1 MNQEIAIS
9 FVKKKGTGATMGK
22 NLSSEEL
29 SQCNELFQSKTVHL
43 TTKATL
49 LTAFVMLEN
58 TKEEARWLANAKL
71 DSSTIIPQELH
82 PLLEATPTNDPFYT
96 QCLKLVNYTNATHND
111 IISGLDH
118 VFNPETPEW
127 QSAIFL
133 EALRLK
139 RETPTE
145 NKAALDYYTTHS
157 YQWDCNLDHLLYLS
171 NPFDGMKRHM
181 PFSIFVAPLLASIGI
196 PTVLHGVQRIGPKYG
211 LTAHDILA
219 EAGHHPLKSGET
231 IKTQL
236 ENPNIGWGYIDQSIS
251 FPEAFKLKTLRQNMI
266 KRPFLAT
273 IEKLNPVFKAKE
285 NTIVTGYT
293 HPPYKEKSISL
304 CHHNTLYDHS
314 IIIRGVEGSSE
325 CHPNKRT
332 RLLFGSDPNAMTE
345 TFIEANDSIIYP
357 EFDSLSKTLEYGLKC
372 LNGAIPHHQNPCIH
386 MATQLI
392 NCSSFKNKERL
403 LEKIIVS
410 INNSKALD
418 HWNLAGKIN

>member
-22 NLSSEEL
+22 NLSKEEL
-29 SQCNELFQSKTVHL
+29 SQCNTLFQSKNIHL

-58 TKEEARWLANAKL
+58 TDDEKKWLANAKE
-71 DSSTIIPQELH
+71 DARTIIPDELH
-82 PLLEATPTNDPFYT
+82 PLLEITSTNAPFYS
-96 QCLKLVNYTNATHND
+96 QCIKLVQYTDADHD
-111 IISGLDH
+111 EIISGLDH

-139 RETPTE
+139 RETPIE

-157 YQWDCNLDHLLYLS
+157 HQWHCDLDHVLYLS

-181 PFSIFVAPLLASIGI
+181 PFSIFIAPLLASIGI

-211 LTAHDILA
+211 LTTHDILA
-219 EAGHHPLKSGET
+219 EAGHNPLKSGET

-236 ENPNIGWGYIDQSIS
+236 ENPDIGWGYIDQSIS
-251 FPEAFKLKTLRQNMI
+251 FPNAFKLKTLRQNMV

-273 IEKLNPVFKAKE
+273 IEKLNPIFKAKV

-304 CHHNTLYDHS
+304 CHHNNMYDNS

-332 RLLFGSDPNAMTE
+332 RVIYGSTTNNMTE
-345 TFIEANDSIIYP
+345 TFIESNDTILYP
-357 EFDSLSKTLEYGLKC
+357 EFDTPSATLEFGLKC
-372 LNGAIPHHQNPCIH
+372 LKGEIPTHQNPCIH
-386 MATQLI
+386 MAKQLI
-392 NCSSFKNKERL
+392 NFSALENKEL
-403 LEKIIVS
+403 LVS
-410 INNSKALD
+410 KLIHAINSAKGID
-418 HWNLAGKIN
+418 HWIKNANV